1 MTHKNNEQKNS
12 SEKRSQGNN
21 NNSNERAIR
30 EVSSG
35 GVVFKRTQD
44 GMVFALMKDSY
55 DKWAFPKGHVE
66 DGETLQEAAARE
78 TLEELGL
85 EEIRTLTELG
95 KIDIW
100 FRDQYKKKG
109 SLIHKDIHFFLFET
123 DPDAQLYPDPEEHA
137 YEAKWV
143 PKNRVLEKSSYS
155 DMVPILKRALKYV
168 EDDEA

>member
-1 MTHKNNEQKNS
+1 MTHKKNEQKNS
-12 SEKRSQGNN
+12 SGKKSQGNN
-21 NNSNERAIR
+21 NKSNERAIR

-35 GVVFKRTQD
+35 GVVIKRTGD
-44 GMVFALMKDSY
+44 GILFALMKDSY

-66 DGETLQEAAARE
+66 DGETLEEAAARE

-85 EEIRTLTELG
+85 EEIRMLTELG

-100 FRDQYKKKG
+100 FRDRYEKKG
-109 SLIHKDIHFFLFET
+109 ALIHKDIHFYLFET

-143 PKNRVLEKSSYS
+143 PMEQVLEKSSYS
-155 DMVPILKRALKYV
+155 DMVPILKRALRYV
-168 EDDEA
+168 EDDQA